1 MDQLHLTGL
10 QFLGYHGTEPWEKE
24 VGRRFEVDVTLELD
38 MTPPGRSDCL
48 EEALDYRL
56 AYAAVK
62 AVLEGENHDLI
73 ERIGW
78 RVLEEMF
85 SRFPQV
91 TAVRARIGKPEA
103 PIGGLNR
110 MVIVEFFRRR
120 EEMPG
125 ADA

>member
-10 QFLGYHGTEPWEKE
+10 QFFGLHGTEPWEKE

-38 MTPPGRSDCL
+38 MTAPGKSDRL

-56 AYAAVK
+56 VYAA
-62 AVLEGENHDLI
+62 ARDVLVGEHHDLI
-73 ERIGW
+73 ERIAW

-85 SRFPQV
+85 GRFPRVQG
-91 TAVRARIGKPEA
+91 VRVRVGKPEA

-110 MVIVEFFRRR
+110 MVIAEFHRQRS
-120 EEMPG
+120 EL
-125 ADA
+125 